1 MRKMCEILPDEGS
14 GKSGVKQ
21 FIMEKLCRIRD
32 IYRSIV
38 EFETEF
44 EHTFGLSLNE
54 GMLLCSLKNN
64 GKLTSGHIAEML
76 GLTCSNTSKVIRSLE
91 EKGYIERIPGDHDKR
106 QMYFTLTDAGNECLA
121 KVKCADI
128 HVPELLENVL

>member
-1 MRKMCEILPDEGS
+1 MCEILPDEGS

-76 GLTCSNTSKVIRSLE
+76 GLVAAVLNPQTSHPSAVFLKKKAISSGFPATTTSVRCISR
-91 EKGYIERIPGDHDKR
+91 
-106 QMYFTLTDAGNECLA
+106 
-121 KVKCADI
+121 
-128 HVPELLENVL
+128 